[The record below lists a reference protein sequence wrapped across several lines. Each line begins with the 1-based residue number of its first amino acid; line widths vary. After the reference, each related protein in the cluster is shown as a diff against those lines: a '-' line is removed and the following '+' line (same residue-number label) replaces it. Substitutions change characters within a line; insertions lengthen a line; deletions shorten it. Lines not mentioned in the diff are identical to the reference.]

1 MQTESKRRPLW
12 SDDDIIVKKPR
23 QDVSWNA
30 QDGNIPTISSG
41 EHEST
46 RHNHE
51 TFETT
56 ATTSSPV
63 SPKKQKLS
71 LYEELLLLSRGNIAE
86 KVKLSR
92 RKASE
97 KSLNPDKSNPS
108 VKSPKIQV
116 DSTPS
121 SSQHKSPV
129 HSEVKKIKNKKLGK
143 VHSKNENR
151 ATSMGKQKS
160 PLRIS
165 LKLNLFKKKRL
176 DGNNTTFLLKKE
188 PPPVIEIGHKH
199 ISKVKRVESSSSSSS
214 SSSCSSSG
222 SSSENMD
229 DESDNSS
236 SDSSSVSSSSS
247 NSSSSG
253 SSSGSSGSSSSS
265 SSSVSSSSTS
275 DIRFNRYKRKNKKVD
290 VQLPTERNSPECKLK
305 IRGTQQCQ
313 LALEKR
319 KAEKNLIS
327 RQHAP
332 DECASARP
340 LTAAELKSILAE
352 DDTKGCEAAC
362 SWVRRSTR
370 QPSRSAITAPNVRA
384 IVQKLEMNDPDMVV
398 LKCKKYLSDP
408 DTPSV
413 IVDAMLD
420 ALEKNTNCQALYIQN
435 FNYGMKDDQ
444 VLHLLRILQQP
455 SCNIWCLNIGETY
468 NVKRKTWAQFTN
480 GLKKTKITHMYASE
494 HTISSAMKEK
504 IREIIRDNRK
514 KHDMHINPD
523 NLEVIVQCTH
533 CWWNP
538 INAKVLRPYI
548 KQRGFEDI
556 LNDKAIQG
564 AHGYEHI

>member
-1 MQTESKRRPLW
+1 MQTEVKRRPLW
-12 SDDDIIVKKPR
+12 EDDDIVSKKPR
-23 QDVSWNA
+23 YDVSLDC
-30 QDGNIPTISSG
+30 QDEHIPTIAS
-41 EHEST
+41 ELDKE
-46 RHNHE
+46 E

-56 ATTSSPV
+56 ATTLSPSSPEK
-63 SPKKQKLS
+63 PKLS

-97 KSLNPDKSNPS
+97 KSPNPDKTNSL
-108 VKSPKIQV
+108 VKSPKV
-116 DSTPS
+116 S
-121 SSQHKSPV
+121 SESVFVSSKHKSPI
-129 HSEVKKIKNKKLGK
+129 HSNAKQIKNMKLGQ
-143 VHSKNENR
+143 VHAKTENET
-151 ATSMGKQKS
+151 TSPGKQKH

-165 LKLNLFKKKRL
+165 LKLNLSKNKRL
-176 DGNNTTFLLKKE
+176 NGNNIAYPSKTK
-188 PPPVIEIGHKH
+188 PPPVIQIGHKRVY
-199 ISKVKRVESSSSSSS
+199 KVKRAKSSASSSSS

-222 SSSENMD
+222 SSTDSSD
-229 DESDNSS
+229 DNSDESS
-236 SDSSSVSSSSS
+236 SDSSSTSSSSS
-247 NSSSSG
+247 S
-253 SSSGSSGSSSSS
+253 SSGSSSSS
-265 SSSVSSSSTS
+265 SSSSSSMSSSSS
-275 DIRFNRYKRKNKKVD
+275 SINRFKRHNRKHQKVNI
-290 VQLPTERNSPECKLK
+290 QARQNNSPKKRNPQVCKLK

-319 KAEKNLIS
+319 KAEKNFIS
-327 RQHAP
+327 RQLAP
-332 DECASARP
+332 EECATSRP

-352 DDTKGCEAAC
+352 DDAKGCEAAG

-480 GLKKTKITHMYASE
+480 GLKRTKITHMYASE

-514 KHDMHINPD
+514 KHDLHINPE

-556 LNDKAIQG
+556 LNDKTIQG
-564 AHGYEHI
+564 VHGYDHT

>member
-1 MQTESKRRPLW
+1 MQTEVKRRPLW
-12 SDDDIIVKKPR
+12 EADDIVLKKSR
-23 QDVSWNA
+23 HDVSLNP
-30 QDGNIPTISSG
+30 QDQRIPTIASEQDNSSHI
-41 EHEST
+41 E
-46 RHNHE
+46 E
-51 TFETT
+51 TLGTN
-56 ATTSSPV
+56 ATTLSTS

-97 KSLNPDKSNPS
+97 NSPNQDKTISMVKRRKVPADS
-108 VKSPKIQV
+108 VPI
-116 DSTPS
+116 S
-121 SSQHKSPV
+121 SEHKSPV
-129 HSEVKKIKNKKLGK
+129 HLDVKTMKNMKTGK
-143 VHSKNENR
+143 VHSKNENKG
-151 ATSMGKQKS
+151 TSSGKKKH

-165 LKLNLFKKKRL
+165 LKLNLSKKKRL
-176 DGNNTTFLLKKE
+176 DGNDVASPSKTN
-188 PPPVIEIGHKH
+188 PPPVIKIGHKH
-199 ISKVKRVESSSSSSS
+199 VSKVKRAETSSSSSSSS

-222 SSSENMD
+222 SSSDGSD
-229 DESDNSS
+229 DDSDDSS
-236 SDSSSVSSSSS
+236 SDSSSA
-247 NSSSSG
+247 
-253 SSSGSSGSSSSS
+253 SSSSS
-265 SSSVSSSSTS
+265 SSSSSGESSSSS
-275 DIRFNRYKRKNKKVD
+275 SSSSSSMSSGSSRVNRFKRQKRKMVD
-290 VQLPTERNSPECKLK
+290 IQIKPKNSPTKRSPPICKLK

-313 LALEKR
+313 LAVEKR
-319 KAEKNLIS
+319 KAEKNFIS
-327 RQHAP
+327 RQQP
-332 DECASARP
+332 PEECASSRP
-340 LTAAELKSILAE
+340 LTAAELMSILAE
-352 DDTKGCEAAC
+352 DDAKGCEAAG

-435 FNYGMKDDQ
+435 FNYGMKDEQ

-556 LNDKAIQG
+556 LNDKEIDRKSVV
-564 AHGYEHI
+564 